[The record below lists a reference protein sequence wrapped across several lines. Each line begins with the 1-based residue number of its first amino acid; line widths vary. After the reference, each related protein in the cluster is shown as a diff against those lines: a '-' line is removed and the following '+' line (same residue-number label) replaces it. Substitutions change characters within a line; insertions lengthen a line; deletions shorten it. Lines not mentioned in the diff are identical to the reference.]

1 MIVRNDMS
9 AKSLMVMGTASDV
22 GKSVVVTAL
31 CRAFARAGVR
41 VAPFKSQNMSNNAA
55 VCPGGGE
62 IGRAQA
68 VQAEACGL
76 EPTVDMDPVL
86 LKPESEVG
94 CQVVIRGQA
103 RFHMRAYEHQRYR
116 TEAWPA
122 IVTSYRALAERFDLI
137 VIEGAGSAA
146 EINLKERDIVNWTI
160 AELADAPVLL
170 VADIDKGGV
179 FASLVGTIALLSPTE
194 RHRVKG
200 FLINKFRGDI
210 RLLESGLHL
219 LEARTGIPVLGV
231 LPYLRELRIPQEDAA
246 MLDTTPARSHEKPVT
261 VGVVRVPRISNY
273 TDFAP
278 LELEPD
284 VAVHYVSDPESIPHL
299 DVMCLPGSK
308 STIADLQWLRRTG
321 WETSLIRQVREGGW
335 LVGICGGYQMLGQ
348 YILDPLHV
356 ESTRAET
363 PGLGLLDVVT
373 TFAHEKVTAQVE
385 GDTCSS
391 GLPVSGYE
399 IHAGRMTRQDTAL
412 PLLRLTMRNGHPIG
426 ELEGAQSTDGHIV
439 GTSIHG
445 VFDNSQ
451 FRRDVIDRIRTAKG
465 LASLATTAN
474 VDTTIRR
481 IQEYDR
487 FADVLEANTDVAR
500 IAALVGYERIYSR

>member
-1 MIVRNDMS
+1 MT

-76 EPTVDMDPVL
+76 EPTVDMNPVL
-86 LKPESEVG
+86 LKPETETG

-103 RFHMRAYEHQRYR
+103 RFHIRAHEHQHYR
-116 TEAWPA
+116 TEAWPE
-122 IVTSYRALAERFDLI
+122 IVTSYRTLAERFDLI

-146 EINLKERDIVNWTI
+146 EINLRARDMVNWTI

-179 FASLVGTIALLSPTE
+179 FASLVGTIELLSPTE
-194 RHRVKG
+194 RQRVKG

-210 RLLESGLHL
+210 RLLESGLHF
-219 LEARTGIPVLGV
+219 LEERTGIPVLGV

-246 MLDTTPARSHEKPVT
+246 ILDTAVARSHEKPVT
-261 VGVVRVPRISNY
+261 VGVVRVPRIANY

-278 LELEPD
+278 LEEEPD
-284 VAVHYVSDPESIPHL
+284 VTVHYLTDPTTTPRL
-299 DVMCLPGSK
+299 DVLILPGSK
-308 STIADLQWLRRTG
+308 STVADLQWLRRAG
-321 WETSLIRQVREGGW
+321 WEDYLTRHLRAGGW
-335 LVGICGGYQMLGQ
+335 VIGVCGGYQMLGHR
-348 YILDPLHV
+348 ILDPQGV
-356 ESTRAET
+356 ESDATET
-363 PGLGLLDVVT
+363 VGLGFLDIT
-373 TFAHEKVTAQVE
+373 TCFDTEKITAQVQGYE
-385 GDTCSS
+385 LSTK
-391 GLPVSGYE
+391 LPILGYE
-399 IHAGRMTRQDTAL
+399 IHAGRVTRQKSAQSLFRLSQRHTDTVD
-412 PLLRLTMRNGHPIG
+412 
-426 ELEGAQSTDGHIV
+426 ELEGAQSIDGHIL
-439 GTSIHG
+439 GTAIHG

-465 LASLATTAN
+465 LASLATAAS
-474 VDTTIRR
+474 VDTTVRR

-487 FADVLEANTDVAR
+487 FADVLEANTNIVR
-500 IAALVGYERIYSR
+500 IAALAGCEQVYSR